1 MKIGFGKVNKFAMIP
16 EEKAG
21 IIPIVAPRSLEIQA
35 GERIDLKTGLVVRV
49 PEGCILSIQSEP
61 SILVHK
67 GLEVLGPIFVAPE
80 NESELI
86 IPLLNVGKGQLNLHA
101 GMQVAVAMLH
111 ITEPVEIET
120 FSPEEPKVLKRQP
133 RGPRSAP
140 FKFEVS

>member
-1 MKIGFGKVNKFAMIP
+1 MKIGFGKVNKLAKIP

-21 IIPIVAPRSLEIQA
+21 IIPIVTPKPLEIQA

-133 RGPRSAP
+133 RGPRGAP

>member
-1 MKIGFGKVNKFAMIP
+1 MKIGFGKVNKLAMIP
-16 EEKAG
+16 EQRAG
-21 IIPIVAPRSLEIQA
+21 FIPIATPKPLEIQA

-80 NESELI
+80 DAAELI
-86 IPLLNVGKGQLNLHA
+86 IPLLNVGQGQLNLHP

-120 FSPEEPKVLKRQP
+120 FRPEEPKVLKRQP
-133 RGPRSAP
+133 KRPRSGP